1 MARKTFEQR
10 VKTTFASMKQRAK
23 KYGDTVE
30 FTASDLLMLLGDKPH
45 CFWCGKKITPA
56 VLNFDHTIPL
66 ARGGKWTLDNMAPIC
81 GGCNR
86 KKGALTAQEFDFL
99 KRALKRITEITGDE
113 YAEKNILKRLA
124 AGGAFIYG

>member
-30 FTASDLLMLLGDKPH
+30 FTAAELLSLVVNNTH
-45 CFWCGKKITPA
+45 CRWCRVKITPA
-56 VLNFDHTIPL
+56 TLNFDHKQPA
-66 ARGGKWTLDNMAPIC
+66 ARGGTWTLANMEPIC

-86 KKGALTAQEFDFL
+86 KKGALTEQEFDFL
-99 KRALKRITEITGDE
+99 KRALKRITELTGDE

>member
-23 KYGDTVE
+23 KYGDTIAFSSAE
-30 FTASDLLMLLGDKPH
+30 LLTVIPADRRCRWCLG
-45 CFWCGKKITPA
+45 KITPA
-56 VLNFDHTIPL
+56 TLNFDHKQPA
-66 ARGGKWTLDNMAPIC
+66 ARGGTWTLDNMEAIC
-81 GGCNR
+81 GSCNR
-86 KKGALTAQEFDFL
+86 KKGALTEREFDFL
-99 KRALKRITEITGDE
+99 KRALKRITELTGDE